1 MGLQGLAHIA
11 VMTRDLAQSIQFY
24 EKLGGTLLARGQAQK
39 PGGVN
44 QLALVQLTSFVL
56 ELIEPYDKAAM
67 PLETQ
72 GAPLPH
78 FAIAVDDL
86 EQTAQALR
94 AAGVDTFQTAAPNVL
109 PELFGGLRNWFFTG
123 PSGELIELMQ
133 PIG

>member
-11 VMTRDLAQSIQFY
+11 VMTRDLEQSIQFY
-24 EKLGGTLLARGQAQK
+24 ERLGGKLSKRGQAQK

-44 QLALVQLTSFVL
+44 HLALVKLTDFEI
-56 ELIEPYDKAAM
+56 ELIEPYDKATM
-67 PLETQ
+67 PLEAQ

-86 EQTAQALR
+86 EQAAQTLR

-109 PELFGGLRNWFFTG
+109 PELFGGLRNWFLTG

-133 PIG
+133 PMG